1 MRSLALLLVLLLGL
15 IQPAFSSMD
24 WSVPEETIDRLK
36 MYTRFARI
44 AYEHPD
50 NITSWACEQCSH
62 HLVSHVAKDQ
72 TTVIEAA
79 PGTLFMHQ
87 SYVTVSHQLKQI
99 IVTISGSNSVGDWL
113 SDLAIGSTDF
123 LPNSTQLSHAIESHV
138 ARQRSL
144 LERADLLLQNV
155 LQYMV
160 DWIRVDDG
168 EILVHSGFQGEWSLL
183 KANLVPILHKLTIKF
198 PTYDVTFVGHSLG
211 GAVALLGATDL
222 VHEGPLPGPKVRVF
236 TQGQPRVGNHA
247 FRKFVQKLR
256 LKEVARVVNYG
267 DPIPHFG
274 LQTWGFR
281 HVMGEYWIKLDG
293 TLQSCDDSD
302 EHDGEDTICQN
313 SLEPIGS
320 IESHTHYFNWI
331 NGEPHPDFIKVPS
344 IGDHTEL

>member
-1 MRSLALLLVLLLGL
+1 
-15 IQPAFSSMD
+15 
-24 WSVPEETIDRLK
+24 
-36 MYTRFARI
+36 
-44 AYEHPD
+44 
-50 NITSWACEQCSH
+50 
-62 HLVSHVAKDQ
+62 
-72 TTVIEAA
+72 
-79 PGTLFMHQ
+79 MHQ

-155 LQYMV
+155 LQYM
-160 DWIRVDDG
+160 
-168 EILVHSGFQGEWSLL
+168 
-183 KANLVPILHKLTIKF
+183 F

-222 VHEGPLPGPKVRVF
+222 VHEGLFPGPKVRVF
-236 TQGQPRVGNHA
+236 TQGQPRVGNRA
-247 FRKFVQKLR
+247 FRKFVQKLH
-256 LKEVARVVNYG
+256 LKEVTRVVNYG

-274 LQTWGFR
+274 LQSWGFR

-293 TLQSCDDSD
+293 TLQSCDDSE

-313 SLEPIGS
+313 TLEPIGS
-320 IESHTHYFNWI
+320 VESHTHYFSWI
-331 NGEPHPDFIKVPS
+331 NGEPHPDFLKVGS
-344 IGDHTEL
+344 HAEL